1 MPRVYTSPWNHSNR
15 SKRLKRDLRGRK
27 KGRKKKRRGLFWML
41 RHVSPQIGI
50 EAGNK
55 RLRSSIQ
62 SAVMETIYLSSERGY
77 QIRRTGYLSDFR
89 DATSAICQK
98 ISFYI
103 IPSFLRLRNVA
114 PWCSIDGRAKW
125 KLNFPPDGLE
135 ISRFNYLYTTPNY
148 LWIAFWISCDSFL
161 IPFPPSK
168 WISKLDRTFHSIWLV
183 RLANCSAMANWG
195 EKEES
200 HRIRLPEQY
209 SQENNIKEVE

>member
-1 MPRVYTSPWNHSNR
+1 
-15 SKRLKRDLRGRK
+15 
-27 KGRKKKRRGLFWML
+27 ML

-62 SAVMETIYLSSERGY
+62 SAVMETIYLSRERGSD
-77 QIRRTGYLSDFR
+77 IRRTGYLSDFR
-89 DATSAICQK
+89 DAMSAICPK
-98 ISFYI
+98 ISYYI

-114 PWCSIDGRAKW
+114 PWCSIHGRAKW

-148 LWIAFWISCDSFL
+148 LWIVLLISCDSFL

-183 RLANCSAMANWG
+183 RLAAPWRTG
-195 EKEES
+195 GKRKKVIES
-200 HRIRLPEQY
+200 DYRSNTRKKTI
-209 SQENNIKEVE
+209 